1 MELQV
6 YLVALMVQTETAAV
20 EVVYQELGKELQLV
34 LLATLTASFLLVAA
48 ELVVIT
54 MVVEV
59 AMAAVLLA
67 AKTNK
72 QEEMPM
78 LTQEVEVAEAVYP
91 IQQEASAVAQAV
103 QALS

>member
-34 LLATLTASFLLVAA
+34 LLATLTVSFLLVAA

-54 MVVEV
+54 MVVKA

-67 AKTNK
+67 AKTEM
-72 QEEMPM
+72 QEEVPM
-78 LTQEVEVAEAVYP
+78 LTQVVAVAAAVYP
-91 IQQEASAVAQAV
+91 IHQEASAVAQAV